1 MSTHT
6 SLPVAPA
13 RDTRAYA
20 RRLALRHP
28 RELTAV
34 LALYA
39 LAAGCGLVGPRL
51 LGDLVEDTRDGG
63 GDGGGAIARTALLI
77 CVFVIVQALL
87 THAATYASAR
97 LGEKVLAELRERFV
111 GDVLALPLATVER
124 AGAGDLVTRT
134 IRDVEVLAGCV
145 RRAVPATMT
154 ALVTIAVTFGA
165 LFVVGP
171 LLAFPCL
178 IAVPVLWAA
187 SRWFFG
193 RSREAFLRQSASYAR
208 ITEGLTETV
217 EGARTVEALRL
228 AGRRAERTDRDIAG
242 SYAAE
247 RHTIGLLTVFLPIV
261 DTAYVLPVAATL
273 VFGGL
278 FALHGMVSLAAVTA
292 ATLYVQQLLGPVDTV
307 LYCLGDLQAGAASLA
322 RLRGVHRAPASG
334 APASGAPASGAD
346 ASGTDASAVAAARHR
361 GLALRGVRY
370 AYRDDRDVLRG
381 IDLEIE
387 PGERLAVVG
396 PSGAGKSTLG
406 RLLAGIHA
414 PRTGSVTVGGVP
426 LAELSPDRLRGQVA
440 LVTQETYVFA
450 GTLRENL
457 LIAAPGR
464 VPGPGPGRVPEP
476 GPGRV
481 PEPGPGRGPGP
492 GGADAELERA
502 LDAVGA
508 REWALE
514 LGLDARVGAGGAA
527 LAPDRVQQL
536 SLARLVL
543 ADPHTL
549 VLDEATSLLDP
560 RAARRLER
568 SLAALL
574 EGRTVIAIAHRLHT
588 AHDADRVAVMENGR
602 ITELGPH
609 DELVARGGAYAALW
623 ESWHGRT

>member
-77 CVFVIVQALL
+77 CAFVIVQALL

-228 AGRRAERTDRDIAG
+228 APRRAERTDRDIAG

-273 VFGGL
+273 VLGGL

-334 APASGAPASGAD
+334 APAPGAD
-346 ASGTDASAVAAARHR
+346 ASGTDASAVAVAAARHR

-457 LIAAPGR
+457 LIA
-464 VPGPGPGRVPEP
+464 VPGPGR
-476 GPGRV
+476 
-481 PEPGPGRGPGP
+481 EPGPGRGPGPEP

>member
-273 VFGGL
+273 VLGGL

-334 APASGAPASGAD
+334 APASGA
-346 ASGTDASAVAAARHR
+346 DASAVAAARHR

-464 VPGPGPGRVPEP
+464 VPGPGPGRGLGPGREP
-476 GPGRV
+476 GPG
-481 PEPGPGRGPGP
+481 PGLGPGRGPVP
-492 GGADAELERA
+492 RVADAELERA

>member
-87 THAATYASAR
+87 TQAATYASAR

-273 VFGGL
+273 VLGGL

-322 RLRGVHRAPASG
+322 RLRGVHRAPAPG

-370 AYRDDRDVLRG
+370 AYREDRDVLRG

-457 LIAAPGR
+457 LIAAPGP
-464 VPGPGPGRVPEP
+464 VPGPGPGRGLGPEP
-476 GPGRV
+476 GV
-481 PEPGPGRGPGP
+481 
-492 GGADAELERA
+492 ADAELERA

-574 EGRTVIAIAHRLHT
+574 GGRTVIAIAHRLHT

>member
-20 RRLALRHP
+20 RRLALRRP

-34 LALYA
+34 LALYG

-51 LGDLVEDTRDGG
+51 LGDLVEDTREGG

-111 GDVLALPLATVER
+111 SDVLALPLATVER

-187 SRWFFG
+187 GRWFFG

-273 VFGGL
+273 VLGGL

-307 LYCLGDLQAGAASLA
+307 LYCFGDLQAGAASLA

-334 APASGAPASGAD
+334 APASG
-346 ASGTDASAVAAARHR
+346 TDASAAAAPRHR

-370 AYRDDRDVLRG
+370 AYREDRDVLRG

-457 LIAAPGR
+457 LIAAPG
-464 VPGPGPGRVPEP
+464 PGPGPEP
-476 GPGRV
+476 GV
-481 PEPGPGRGPGP
+481 
-492 GGADAELERA
+492 ADAELERA

-602 ITELGPH
+602 ISELGPH

>member
-6 SLPVAPA
+6 PLPVAPA
-13 RDTRAYA
+13 GDTRAYA

-34 LALYA
+34 LVLYA

-63 GDGGGAIARTALLI
+63 GAITRTALLI
-77 CVFVIVQALL
+77 CAFVIVQALL
-87 THAATYASAR
+87 THAATYAAAR
-97 LGEKVLAELRERFV
+97 LGEKVLAALRERFV

-165 LFVVGP
+165 LAVVGP

-178 IAVPVLWAA
+178 IGVPVLWAA
-187 SRWFFG
+187 ARWFFG

-217 EGARTVEALRL
+217 EGARTVEALGL

-247 RHTIGLLTVFLPIV
+247 RHTIGLLTVFLPVI
-261 DTAYVLPVAATL
+261 DTAYLLPVAATL
-273 VFGGL
+273 VLGGL

-292 ATLYVQQLLGPVDTV
+292 ATLYVQQLLSPVDTV

-322 RLRGVHRAPASG
+322 RLRGVYRTPG
-334 APASGAPASGAD
+334 PGAD
-346 ASGTDASAVAAARHR
+346 APATAEPRHR

-370 AYRDDRDVLRG
+370 AYRDGRDVLRG

-426 LAELSPDRLRGQVA
+426 LTALSPDRLRGQVA
-440 LVTQETYVFA
+440 LVTQETYVFS

-457 LIAAPGR
+457 LIVR
-464 VPGPGPGRVPEP
+464 PEA
-476 GPGRV
+476 
-481 PEPGPGRGPGP
+481 
-492 GGADAELERA
+492 ADAELERV

-514 LGLDARVGAGGAA
+514 LGLDTRVGAGGAA

-588 AHDADRVAVMENGR
+588 AHDADRVAVMEDGR
-602 ITELGPH
+602 IIELGPH
-609 DELVARGGAYAALW
+609 HELVARGGAYAALW

>member
-51 LGDLVEDTRDGG
+51 LGDLVEDTR
-63 GDGGGAIARTALLI
+63 DGGGAIARTALLI

-228 AGRRAERTDRDIAG
+228 APRRAERTDRDIAG

-273 VFGGL
+273 VLGGL

-322 RLRGVHRAPASG
+322 RLRGVHRAPAPG
-334 APASGAPASGAD
+334 APASGAPAPGAD
-346 ASGTDASAVAAARHR
+346 ASGTDASAVAAPRHR

-370 AYRDDRDVLRG
+370 AYREDRDVLRG

-464 VPGPGPGRVPEP
+464 VPGPGPGRGL
-476 GPGRV
+476 GPGR
-481 PEPGPGRGPGP
+481 EPGPGRGPGP
-492 GGADAELERA
+492 GPGVADAELERA

-514 LGLDARVGAGGAA
+514 LGLDARVGAGSAA

-574 EGRTVIAIAHRLHT
+574 EARTVIAIAHRLHT

>member
-273 VFGGL
+273 VLGGL

-307 LYCLGDLQAGAASLA
+307 LYCLGDLQAGVASLA

-334 APASGAPASGAD
+334 APASGAP

-370 AYRDDRDVLRG
+370 AYREDRDVLRG

-464 VPGPGPGRVPEP
+464 VPGPGPGRGL

-481 PEPGPGRGPGP
+481 PGPGP
-492 GGADAELERA
+492 GPGVADAELERA

-568 SLAALL
+568 SLGALL

>member
-1 MSTHT
+1 MTT
-6 SLPVAPA
+6 TPLPVAPA

-28 RELTAV
+28 HELTAV
-34 LALYA
+34 LGLYA
-39 LAAGCGLVGPRL
+39 LAAGCGLAGPGL
-51 LGDLVEDTRDGG
+51 LGELVGDTHD
-63 GDGGGAIARTALLI
+63 GDGVIARTALLI
-77 CVFVIVQALL
+77 CVFVLAQALL
-87 THAATYASAR
+87 THAAAYATAR

-134 IRDVEVLAGCV
+134 TRDVEVLAGCV
-145 RRAVPATMT
+145 RRAVPTAVT
-154 ALVTIAVTFGA
+154 ALVAIAVTLGA
-165 LFVVGP
+165 LVVVGP

-187 SRWFFG
+187 GRWFFG
-193 RSREAFLRQSASYAR
+193 RSRAAFLDQSASYAR

-228 AGRRAERTDRDIAG
+228 AGRRAERTDQDIAG

-247 RHTIGLLTVFLPIV
+247 RRTIGLLTVFLPII

-273 VFGGL
+273 VVGGL
-278 FALHGMVSLAAVTA
+278 FALHGMVSLGAVTA
-292 ATLYVQQLLGPVDTV
+292 ATLYVQQLLGPVDAL
-307 LYCLGDLQAGAASLA
+307 LYSLGDLQAGAASLA
-322 RLRGVHRAPASG
+322 RLRGVHRAPGRGGGTPCAPPAPPAPSAPCAPPAASAASAPPAASAPFAASALTASSAPTAPS
-334 APASGAPASGAD
+334 APA
-346 ASGTDASAVAAARHR
+346 ASAPRHR
-361 GLALRGVRY
+361 GLVVRDVRY
-370 AYRDDRDVLRG
+370 AYRDGRDVLRG

-406 RLLAGIHA
+406 RLLAGIDA

-426 LAELSPDRLRGQVA
+426 LAGLSPERLRGQVA
-440 LVTQETYVFA
+440 LVTQETYVFS
-450 GTLRENL
+450 GTLRDNL
-457 LIAAPGR
+457 LIVR
-464 VPGPGPGRVPEP
+464 PEA
-476 GPGRV
+476 
-481 PEPGPGRGPGP
+481 
-492 GGADAELERA
+492 ADAELERA

-588 AHDADRVAVMENGR
+588 AHDADRVAVMADGR
-602 ITELGPH
+602 ISELGTH
-609 DELVARGGAYAALW
+609 HELVARGGAYAALW
-623 ESWHGRT
+623 ESWHGRA

>member
-322 RLRGVHRAPASG
+322 RLRGVHRAPA
-334 APASGAPASGAD
+334 PGAPASGAD
-346 ASGTDASAVAAARHR
+346 ASGTDASAVAAPRHR

-370 AYRDDRDVLRG
+370 AYREDRDVLRG

-457 LIAAPGR
+457 LIAVPGP
-464 VPGPGPGRVPEP
+464 VPGPGPGPGR
-476 GPGRV
+476 GPGR
-481 PEPGPGRGPGP
+481 EPGPGRGPGP
-492 GGADAELERA
+492 EPGVADAELERA

>member
-1 MSTHT
+1 MTT
-6 SLPVAPA
+6 TPLPVAPA

-34 LALYA
+34 LGLYA
-39 LAAGCGLVGPRL
+39 LAAGCGLAGPGL
-51 LGDLVEDTRDGG
+51 LGELVGDTHD
-63 GDGGGAIARTALLI
+63 GDGVIARTALLI
-77 CVFVIVQALL
+77 CVFVLAQALL
-87 THAATYASAR
+87 THAAAYATAR

-134 IRDVEVLAGCV
+134 TRDVEVLAGCV
-145 RRAVPATMT
+145 RRAVPTAVT
-154 ALVTIAVTFGA
+154 ALVAIAVTLGA
-165 LFVVGP
+165 LVVVGP

-187 SRWFFG
+187 GRWFFG
-193 RSREAFLRQSASYAR
+193 RSRAAFLDQSASYAR

-228 AGRRAERTDRDIAG
+228 AGRRAERTDQDIAG

-247 RHTIGLLTVFLPIV
+247 RRTIGLLTVFLPII

-273 VFGGL
+273 VVGGL
-278 FALHGMVSLAAVTA
+278 FALHGMVSLGAVTA
-292 ATLYVQQLLGPVDTV
+292 ATLYVQQLLGPVDAL
-307 LYCLGDLQAGAASLA
+307 LYSLGDLQAGAASLA
-322 RLRGVHRAPASG
+322 RLRGVHRAPGRGGGTPCAPPAPPAPSAPCAPPAASAPFAASALTASSAPTAPS
-334 APASGAPASGAD
+334 APA
-346 ASGTDASAVAAARHR
+346 ASAPRHR
-361 GLALRGVRY
+361 GLVVRDVRY
-370 AYRDDRDVLRG
+370 AYRDGRDVLRG

-406 RLLAGIHA
+406 RLLAGIDA
-414 PRTGSVTVGGVP
+414 PRTGSVTVGGAP
-426 LAELSPDRLRGQVA
+426 LAGLSPERLRGQVA
-440 LVTQETYVFA
+440 LVTQETYVFS
-450 GTLRENL
+450 GTLRDNL
-457 LIAAPGR
+457 LIVR
-464 VPGPGPGRVPEP
+464 PEA
-476 GPGRV
+476 
-481 PEPGPGRGPGP
+481 
-492 GGADAELERA
+492 ADAELERA

-588 AHDADRVAVMENGR
+588 AHDADRVAVMADGR
-602 ITELGPH
+602 ISELGTH
-609 DELVARGGAYAALW
+609 HELVARGGAYAALW
-623 ESWHGRT
+623 ESWHGRA

>member
-228 AGRRAERTDRDIAG
+228 APRRAERTDRDIAG

-273 VFGGL
+273 VLGGL

-322 RLRGVHRAPASG
+322 RLRGVHRAPA
-334 APASGAPASGAD
+334 PGAD
-346 ASGTDASAVAAARHR
+346 ASGTDASAVAAPRHR

-370 AYRDDRDVLRG
+370 AYREDRDVLRG

-457 LIAAPGR
+457 LIAVPGR
-464 VPGPGPGRVPEP
+464 VPGPGPGRGLGPGREP
-476 GPGRV
+476 GP
-481 PEPGPGRGPGP
+481 PGPGP
-492 GGADAELERA
+492 GVADAELERA

-568 SLAALL
+568 SLGALL

>member
-1 MSTHT
+1 MSTPT
-6 SLPVAPA
+6 PLPVAPA
-13 RDTRAYA
+13 GDTRAYA

-34 LALYA
+34 LVLYA

-63 GDGGGAIARTALLI
+63 GAITRTALLI
-77 CVFVIVQALL
+77 CAFVIVQALL

-97 LGEKVLAELRERFV
+97 LGEKVLADLRERFV

-171 LLAFPCL
+171 LLALPCL
-178 IAVPVLWAA
+178 IGVPVLWVAA
-187 SRWFFG
+187 RWFFG
-193 RSREAFLRQSASYAR
+193 RSREAFLRQSASYGR

-217 EGARTVEALRL
+217 EGARTVEALGL

-247 RHTIGLLTVFLPIV
+247 RHTIGLLTVFLPVI
-261 DTAYVLPVAATL
+261 DTAYLLPVAATL
-273 VFGGL
+273 VVGGL

-292 ATLYVQQLLGPVDTV
+292 ATLYVQQLLSPVDTV

-322 RLRGVHRAPASG
+322 RLRGVHRTPDPG
-334 APASGAPASGAD
+334 PGAD
-346 ASGTDASAVAAARHR
+346 APATATAPATAAPRHR

-370 AYRDDRDVLRG
+370 AYRDGRDVLRG

-426 LAELSPDRLRGQVA
+426 LAALSPDRLRGQVA
-440 LVTQETYVFA
+440 LVTQETYVFS

-457 LIAAPGR
+457 LIVR
-464 VPGPGPGRVPEP
+464 PEA
-476 GPGRV
+476 
-481 PEPGPGRGPGP
+481 
-492 GGADAELERA
+492 ADAELERV

-588 AHDADRVAVMENGR
+588 AHDADRVAVMEDGR
-602 ITELGPH
+602 ISELGPH
-609 DELVARGGAYAALW
+609 HELVARGGAYAALW
-623 ESWHGRT
+623 ESWHGRTGGGAVHG

>member
-6 SLPVAPA
+6 PLPVAPA
-13 RDTRAYA
+13 GDTRAYA

-34 LALYA
+34 LVLYA

-63 GDGGGAIARTALLI
+63 GAITRTALLI
-77 CVFVIVQALL
+77 CAFVIVQALL

-97 LGEKVLAELRERFV
+97 LGEKVLADLRERFV

-154 ALVTIAVTFGA
+154 ALVTLAVTFGA
-165 LFVVGP
+165 LVVVGP
-171 LLAFPCL
+171 LLALPCL
-178 IAVPVLWAA
+178 IGVPVLWFAG
-187 SRWFFG
+187 RWFFG
-193 RSREAFLRQSASYAR
+193 RSREAFLRQSASYGR

-217 EGARTVEALRL
+217 EGARTVEALGL
-228 AGRRAERTDRDIAG
+228 AGRREERTDRDIAG

-247 RHTIGLLTVFLPIV
+247 RHTIGLLTVFLPVI
-261 DTAYVLPVAATL
+261 DTAYLLPVAATL
-273 VFGGL
+273 VLGGL

-322 RLRGVHRAPASG
+322 RLRGVHRTPG
-334 APASGAPASGAD
+334 PGAD
-346 ASGTDASAVAAARHR
+346 APTTAAPRHR
-361 GLALRGVRY
+361 GLALRQVRY
-370 AYRDDRDVLRG
+370 AYREGRDVLRG

-426 LAELSPDRLRGQVA
+426 LTALSPDRLRGQVA
-440 LVTQETYVFA
+440 LVTQETYVFS

-457 LIAAPGR
+457 LIVR
-464 VPGPGPGRVPEP
+464 PEA
-476 GPGRV
+476 
-481 PEPGPGRGPGP
+481 
-492 GGADAELERA
+492 ADAELERV

-588 AHDADRVAVMENGR
+588 AHDADRVAVMEDGR
-602 ITELGPH
+602 ISELGPH
-609 DELVARGGAYAALW
+609 HELVARGGAYAALW

>member
-6 SLPVAPA
+6 PLPVAPA
-13 RDTRAYA
+13 GDTRAYA

-34 LALYA
+34 LVLYA

-63 GDGGGAIARTALLI
+63 GAITRTALLI
-77 CVFVIVQALL
+77 CAFVIVQALL
-87 THAATYASAR
+87 THAATYAAAR
-97 LGEKVLAELRERFV
+97 LGEKVLAALRERFV

-165 LFVVGP
+165 LVVVGP

-178 IAVPVLWAA
+178 IGVPVLWVAA
-187 SRWFFG
+187 RWFFG

-208 ITEGLTETV
+208 IAEGLTETV
-217 EGARTVEALRL
+217 EGARTVEALGL
-228 AGRRAERTDRDIAG
+228 AGPRAERTDRDIAG

-247 RHTIGLLTVFLPIV
+247 RHTIGLLTVFLPVI
-261 DTAYVLPVAATL
+261 DTAYLLPVAATL
-273 VFGGL
+273 VLGGL

-292 ATLYVQQLLGPVDTV
+292 ATLYVQQLLSPVDTV

-322 RLRGVHRAPASG
+322 RLRGVHRTPG
-334 APASGAPASGAD
+334 PGAD
-346 ASGTDASAVAAARHR
+346 ASATAAPRHR

-370 AYRDDRDVLRG
+370 AYRDGRDVLRG
-381 IDLEIE
+381 IDLEIQ

-414 PRTGSVTVGGVP
+414 PRSGSVTVGGVP
-426 LAELSPDRLRGQVA
+426 LTALSPDRLRGQVA
-440 LVTQETYVFA
+440 LVTQETYVFS

-457 LIAAPGR
+457 LI
-464 VPGPGPGRVPEP
+464 VGPEA
-476 GPGRV
+476 
-481 PEPGPGRGPGP
+481 
-492 GGADAELERA
+492 ADAELERV

-588 AHDADRVAVMENGR
+588 AHDADRVAVMEDGR
-602 ITELGPH
+602 ISELGPH
-609 DELVARGGAYAALW
+609 HELVARGGAYAALW
-623 ESWHGRT
+623 ESWHGRA

>member
-208 ITEGLTETV
+208 ITESLTETV

-228 AGRRAERTDRDIAG
+228 APRRAERTDRDIAG

-273 VFGGL
+273 VLGGL

-334 APASGAPASGAD
+334 APAPGAD

-464 VPGPGPGRVPEP
+464 VPGPGPGRGL
-476 GPGRV
+476 GPGA
-481 PEPGPGRGPGP
+481 GRGPGP
-492 GGADAELERA
+492 GVADAELERA
-502 LDAVGA
+502 LEAVGA

>member
-273 VFGGL
+273 VLGGL

-334 APASGAPASGAD
+334 APASGVD

-464 VPGPGPGRVPEP
+464 VPGPG
-476 GPGRV
+476 
-481 PEPGPGRGPGP
+481 RGPGP
-492 GGADAELERA
+492 GPGVADAELERA

-560 RAARRLER
+560 RAARRLEH

>member
-1 MSTHT
+1 MTT
-6 SLPVAPA
+6 TPLPIAPA
-13 RDTRAYA
+13 RDTHAYA

-34 LALYA
+34 LGMYA
-39 LAAGCGLVGPRL
+39 LAAGCGLAGPGL
-51 LGDLVEDTRDGG
+51 LGELVGDTHD
-63 GDGGGAIARTALLI
+63 GDGVIARTALLI
-77 CVFVIVQALL
+77 CVFVIAQALL
-87 THAATYASAR
+87 THAATYATAR

-134 IRDVEVLAGCV
+134 TRDVEVLAGCV
-145 RRAVPATMT
+145 RRAVPTAVT
-154 ALVTIAVTFGA
+154 ALVAIAVTLGA
-165 LFVVGP
+165 LVVVGP

-187 SRWFFG
+187 GRWFFG
-193 RSREAFLRQSASYAR
+193 RSRAAFLDQSASYAR
-208 ITEGLTETV
+208 ITEGLAETV

-228 AGRRAERTDRDIAG
+228 AERRAERTDRDIAG

-247 RHTIGLLTVFLPIV
+247 RRTIGLLTVFLPII

-273 VFGGL
+273 VVGGL
-278 FALHGMVSLAAVTA
+278 FALHGMVSLGAVTA
-292 ATLYVQQLLGPVDTV
+292 ATLYVQQLLGPVDAL
-307 LYCLGDLQAGAASLA
+307 LYSLGDLQAGAASLA
-322 RLRGVHRAPASG
+322 RLRGVHRAPGRGGGTPCAPPAASAASAPPAASALTASSASTAPP
-334 APASGAPASGAD
+334 APAVPAP
-346 ASGTDASAVAAARHR
+346 RHR
-361 GLALRGVRY
+361 GLVVRDVRY
-370 AYRDDRDVLRG
+370 AYRDGRDVLRG

-406 RLLAGIHA
+406 RLLAGIDA

-426 LAELSPDRLRGQVA
+426 LAGLSPERLRGQVA
-440 LVTQETYVFA
+440 LVTQETYVFS
-450 GTLRENL
+450 GTLRDNL
-457 LIAAPGR
+457 LIVR
-464 VPGPGPGRVPEP
+464 PEA
-476 GPGRV
+476 
-481 PEPGPGRGPGP
+481 
-492 GGADAELERA
+492 ADAELERA

-574 EGRTVIAIAHRLHT
+574 DGRTVIAIAHRLHT
-588 AHDADRVAVMENGR
+588 AHDADRVAVMADGR
-602 ITELGPH
+602 ISELGTH
-609 DELVARGGAYAALW
+609 HELVARGGAYAALW
-623 ESWHGRT
+623 ESWHGRA

>member
-6 SLPVAPA
+6 PLPVAPA
-13 RDTRAYA
+13 GDTRAYA

-34 LALYA
+34 LVLYA

-63 GDGGGAIARTALLI
+63 GAITRTALLI
-77 CVFVIVQALL
+77 CAFVIIQALL
-87 THAATYASAR
+87 THAATYAAAR
-97 LGEKVLAELRERFV
+97 LGEKVLAALRERFV
-111 GDVLALPLATVER
+111 GDALALPLATVER

-145 RRAVPATMT
+145 RRAVPATVT

-165 LFVVGP
+165 LVVVGP

-178 IAVPVLWAA
+178 IGVPVLWVAA
-187 SRWFFG
+187 RWFFG

-217 EGARTVEALRL
+217 EGARTVEALGL

-247 RHTIGLLTVFLPIV
+247 RHTIGLLTVFLPVI
-261 DTAYVLPVAATL
+261 DTAYLLPVAATL
-273 VFGGL
+273 VLGGL

-292 ATLYVQQLLGPVDTV
+292 ATLYVQQLLSPVDTV

-322 RLRGVHRAPASG
+322 RLRGVHRAPG
-334 APASGAPASGAD
+334 PGAD
-346 ASGTDASAVAAARHR
+346 APTTAAPRHR

-370 AYRDDRDVLRG
+370 AYRDGRDVLRG

-414 PRTGSVTVGGVP
+414 PCTGSVTVGGVP
-426 LAELSPDRLRGQVA
+426 LTALSPDRLRGQVA
-440 LVTQETYVFA
+440 LVTQETYVFS

-457 LIAAPGR
+457 LIVR
-464 VPGPGPGRVPEP
+464 PEA
-476 GPGRV
+476 
-481 PEPGPGRGPGP
+481 
-492 GGADAELERA
+492 ADAELERV

-574 EGRTVIAIAHRLHT
+574 NGRTVIAIAHRLHT
-588 AHDADRVAVMENGR
+588 AHDADRVAVMEDGR
-602 ITELGPH
+602 ISELGPH
-609 DELVARGGAYAALW
+609 HELVARGGAYAALW

>member
-1 MSTHT
+1 MTT
-6 SLPVAPA
+6 TPLPVAPA

-34 LALYA
+34 LGLYA
-39 LAAGCGLVGPRL
+39 LAAGCGLAGPGL
-51 LGDLVEDTRDGG
+51 LGELVGDTHD
-63 GDGGGAIARTALLI
+63 GDGVIARTALLI
-77 CVFVIVQALL
+77 CVFVLAQALL
-87 THAATYASAR
+87 THAAAYATAR

-134 IRDVEVLAGCV
+134 TRDVEVLAGCV
-145 RRAVPATMT
+145 RRAVPTAVT
-154 ALVTIAVTFGA
+154 ALVAIAVTLGA
-165 LFVVGP
+165 LVVVGP

-187 SRWFFG
+187 GRWFFG
-193 RSREAFLRQSASYAR
+193 RSRAAFLDQSASYAR

-228 AGRRAERTDRDIAG
+228 AGRRAERTDQDIAG

-247 RHTIGLLTVFLPIV
+247 RRTIGLLTVFLPII

-273 VFGGL
+273 VVGGL
-278 FALHGMVSLAAVTA
+278 FALHGMVSLGAVTA
-292 ATLYVQQLLGPVDTV
+292 ATLYVQQLLGPVDAL
-307 LYCLGDLQAGAASLA
+307 LYSLGDLQAGAASLA
-322 RLRGVHRAPASG
+322 RLRGVHRAPGRGGGTPCAPVAPSAPPAPPAASAASAPPAASAPFAASALTASSAPTAPS
-334 APASGAPASGAD
+334 APAAPAP
-346 ASGTDASAVAAARHR
+346 RHR
-361 GLALRGVRY
+361 GLVVRDVRY
-370 AYRDDRDVLRG
+370 AYRDGRDVLRG

-406 RLLAGIHA
+406 RLLAGIDA

-426 LAELSPDRLRGQVA
+426 LAGLSPERLRGQVA
-440 LVTQETYVFA
+440 LVTQETYVFS
-450 GTLRENL
+450 GTLRDNL
-457 LIAAPGR
+457 LIVR
-464 VPGPGPGRVPEP
+464 PEA
-476 GPGRV
+476 
-481 PEPGPGRGPGP
+481 
-492 GGADAELERA
+492 ADAELERA

-588 AHDADRVAVMENGR
+588 AHDADRVAVMADGR
-602 ITELGPH
+602 ISELGTH
-609 DELVARGGAYAALW
+609 HELVARGGAYAALW
-623 ESWHGRT
+623 ESWHGRA

>member
-63 GDGGGAIARTALLI
+63 GGGAIARTALLI
-77 CVFVIVQALL
+77 CAFVIVQALL

-187 SRWFFG
+187 GRWFFG
-193 RSREAFLRQSASYAR
+193 RSREAFLWQSASYAR

-228 AGRRAERTDRDIAG
+228 APRRAERTDRDIAG
-242 SYAAE
+242 SHAAE

-273 VFGGL
+273 VVGGL

-334 APASGAPASGAD
+334 ADAP
-346 ASGTDASAVAAARHR
+346 AVAAPRHR

-370 AYRDDRDVLRG
+370 AYREDRDVLRG

-464 VPGPGPGRVPEP
+464 GPGPGL
-476 GPGRV
+476 
-481 PEPGPGRGPGP
+481 GRGPGP
-492 GGADAELERA
+492 GPVPGVADAELERA

>member
-1 MSTHT
+1 MSSTQST
-6 SLPVAPA
+6 PLPVAPA

-34 LALYA
+34 LGLYA
-39 LAAGCGLVGPRL
+39 LAAGCGLAGPGL
-51 LGDLVEDTRDGG
+51 LGELVGDTHD
-63 GDGGGAIARTALLI
+63 GDGVIARTALLI
-77 CVFVIVQALL
+77 CVFVLAQALL
-87 THAATYASAR
+87 THAAAYATAR

-134 IRDVEVLAGCV
+134 TRDVEVLAGCV
-145 RRAVPATMT
+145 RRAVPTAVT
-154 ALVTIAVTFGA
+154 ALVAIAVTLGA
-165 LFVVGP
+165 LVVVGP

-187 SRWFFG
+187 GRWFFG
-193 RSREAFLRQSASYAR
+193 RSRAAFLDQSASYAR

-228 AGRRAERTDRDIAG
+228 AGRRAERTDQDIAG

-247 RHTIGLLTVFLPIV
+247 RRTIGLLTVFLPII

-273 VFGGL
+273 VVGGL
-278 FALHGMVSLAAVTA
+278 FALHGMVSLGAVTA
-292 ATLYVQQLLGPVDTV
+292 ATLYVQQLLGPVDAL
-307 LYCLGDLQAGAASLA
+307 LYSLGDLQAGAASLA
-322 RLRGVHRAPASG
+322 RLRGVHRAPGRGGGTPCAPPAPPAPPAPSAPCAPPAASAPFAASALTASSAPTAPS
-334 APASGAPASGAD
+334 APAAS
-346 ASGTDASAVAAARHR
+346 VPRHR
-361 GLALRGVRY
+361 GLVVRDVRY
-370 AYRDDRDVLRG
+370 AYRDGRDVLRG

-406 RLLAGIHA
+406 RLLAGIDA

-426 LAELSPDRLRGQVA
+426 LAGLSPERLRGQVA
-440 LVTQETYVFA
+440 LVTQETYVFS
-450 GTLRENL
+450 GTLRDNL
-457 LIAAPGR
+457 LIVR
-464 VPGPGPGRVPEP
+464 PEA
-476 GPGRV
+476 
-481 PEPGPGRGPGP
+481 
-492 GGADAELERA
+492 ADAELERA

-514 LGLDARVGAGGAA
+514 LGLDARVGAGSAA

-588 AHDADRVAVMENGR
+588 AHDADRVAVMADGR
-602 ITELGPH
+602 ISELGTH
-609 DELVARGGAYAALW
+609 HELVARGGAYAALW
-623 ESWHGRT
+623 ESWHGRA

>member
-228 AGRRAERTDRDIAG
+228 APRRAERTDRDIAG

-273 VFGGL
+273 VLGGL

-307 LYCLGDLQAGAASLA
+307 LYCLRDLQAGAASLA
-322 RLRGVHRAPASG
+322 RLRGVHRAPAPG

-346 ASGTDASAVAAARHR
+346 ASGTGASAVAAARYR

-481 PEPGPGRGPGP
+481 PEPPGRGPGP
-492 GGADAELERA
+492 GVADAELERA

>member
-1 MSTHT
+1 MTT
-6 SLPVAPA
+6 TPLPVAPA

-34 LALYA
+34 LGLYA
-39 LAAGCGLVGPRL
+39 LAAGCGLAGPGL
-51 LGDLVEDTRDGG
+51 LGELVGDTHD
-63 GDGGGAIARTALLI
+63 GDGVIARTALLI
-77 CVFVIVQALL
+77 CVFVIAQALL
-87 THAATYASAR
+87 THAAAYATAR

-134 IRDVEVLAGCV
+134 TRDVEVLAGCV
-145 RRAVPATMT
+145 RRAVPTAVT
-154 ALVTIAVTFGA
+154 ALVAIAVTLGA
-165 LFVVGP
+165 LVVVGP

-187 SRWFFG
+187 GRWFFG
-193 RSREAFLRQSASYAR
+193 RSRAAFLDQSASYAR

-228 AGRRAERTDRDIAG
+228 AERRAERTDRDIAG

-247 RHTIGLLTVFLPIV
+247 RRTIGLLTVFLPII

-273 VFGGL
+273 VVGGL
-278 FALHGMVSLAAVTA
+278 FALHGMVSLGAVTA
-292 ATLYVQQLLGPVDTV
+292 ATLYVQQLLGPVDAL
-307 LYCLGDLQAGAASLA
+307 LYSLGDLQAGAASLA
-322 RLRGVHRAPASG
+322 RLRGVHRAPGRGGGTPCAPVAPCAPPAPSVPSASPAVSAASAPSAASALTASSTPTASS
-334 APASGAPASGAD
+334 APAAPAP
-346 ASGTDASAVAAARHR
+346 RHR
-361 GLALRGVRY
+361 GLVVRDVRY
-370 AYRDDRDVLRG
+370 AYRDGRDVLRG

-406 RLLAGIHA
+406 RLFAGIDA

-426 LAELSPDRLRGQVA
+426 LAGLSPERLRGQVA
-440 LVTQETYVFA
+440 LVTQETYVFS
-450 GTLRENL
+450 GTLRDNL
-457 LIAAPGR
+457 LIVR
-464 VPGPGPGRVPEP
+464 PEA
-476 GPGRV
+476 
-481 PEPGPGRGPGP
+481 
-492 GGADAELERA
+492 ADAELERA

-588 AHDADRVAVMENGR
+588 AHDADRVAVMADGR
-602 ITELGPH
+602 ISELGTH
-609 DELVARGGAYAALW
+609 HELVARGGAYAALW
-623 ESWHGRT
+623 ESWHGRA

>member
-1 MSTHT
+1 MTT
-6 SLPVAPA
+6 TPLPVAPA

-34 LALYA
+34 LGLYA
-39 LAAGCGLVGPRL
+39 LAAGCGLAGPGL
-51 LGDLVEDTRDGG
+51 LGELVGDTHD
-63 GDGGGAIARTALLI
+63 GDGVIARTALLI
-77 CVFVIVQALL
+77 CVFVIAQALL
-87 THAATYASAR
+87 THAATYATAR

-111 GDVLALPLATVER
+111 GDVLGLPLAIVER

-134 IRDVEVLAGCV
+134 TRDVEVLAGCV
-145 RRAVPATMT
+145 RRAVPTAVT
-154 ALVTIAVTFGA
+154 ALVAIAVTLGA
-165 LFVVGP
+165 LVVVGP

-187 SRWFFG
+187 GRWFFG
-193 RSREAFLRQSASYAR
+193 RSRAAFLDQSASYAR
-208 ITEGLTETV
+208 ITEGLAETV

-228 AGRRAERTDRDIAG
+228 AERRAERTDRDIAG

-247 RHTIGLLTVFLPIV
+247 RRTIGLLTVFLPII

-273 VFGGL
+273 VVGGL
-278 FALHGMVSLAAVTA
+278 FALHGMVSLGAVTA
-292 ATLYVQQLLGPVDTV
+292 ATLYVQQLLGPVDAL
-307 LYCLGDLQAGAASLA
+307 LYSLGDLQAGAASLA
-322 RLRGVHRAPASG
+322 RLRGVHRAPGRGGGTPCAPPAASALTASSAPTAPS
-334 APASGAPASGAD
+334 APAVPAP
-346 ASGTDASAVAAARHR
+346 RHR
-361 GLALRGVRY
+361 GLVVRDVRY
-370 AYRDDRDVLRG
+370 AYRDGRDVLRG

-406 RLLAGIHA
+406 RLLAGIDA

-426 LAELSPDRLRGQVA
+426 LAGLSPERLRGQVA
-440 LVTQETYVFA
+440 LVTQETYVFS
-450 GTLRENL
+450 GTLRDNL
-457 LIAAPGR
+457 LIVR
-464 VPGPGPGRVPEP
+464 PEA
-476 GPGRV
+476 
-481 PEPGPGRGPGP
+481 
-492 GGADAELERA
+492 ADAELERA

-574 EGRTVIAIAHRLHT
+574 DGRTVIAIAHRLHT
-588 AHDADRVAVMENGR
+588 AHDADRVAVMADGR
-602 ITELGPH
+602 ISELGTH
-609 DELVARGGAYAALW
+609 HELVARGGAYAALW
-623 ESWHGRT
+623 ESWHGRA

>member
-228 AGRRAERTDRDIAG
+228 APRRAERTDRDIAG

-273 VFGGL
+273 VLGGL

-322 RLRGVHRAPASG
+322 RLRGVHRAPAPG

-457 LIAAPGR
+457 LIAVPGR
-464 VPGPGPGRVPEP
+464 VPGPGPGRGL
-476 GPGRV
+476 GPGRD
-481 PEPGPGRGPGP
+481 PGPGPGRGPGP
-492 GGADAELERA
+492 GPGVADAELERA

-588 AHDADRVAVMENGR
+588 AHDADRVAVMEDGR

>member
-1 MSTHT
+1 MTT
-6 SLPVAPA
+6 TPLPVAPA

-34 LALYA
+34 LGLYA
-39 LAAGCGLVGPRL
+39 LAAGCGLAGPGL
-51 LGDLVEDTRDGG
+51 LGELVGDTHD
-63 GDGGGAIARTALLI
+63 GDGVIARTALLI
-77 CVFVIVQALL
+77 CVFVIAQALL
-87 THAATYASAR
+87 THAAAYATAR

-134 IRDVEVLAGCV
+134 TRDVEVLAGCV
-145 RRAVPATMT
+145 RRAVPTAVT
-154 ALVTIAVTFGA
+154 ALVAIAVTLGA
-165 LFVVGP
+165 LVVVGP

-187 SRWFFG
+187 GRWFFG
-193 RSREAFLRQSASYAR
+193 RSRAAFLDQSASYAR

-217 EGARTVEALRL
+217 EGARTVGALHL
-228 AGRRAERTDRDIAG
+228 AERRAERTDRDIAG

-247 RHTIGLLTVFLPIV
+247 RRTIGLLTVFLPII

-273 VFGGL
+273 VVGGL
-278 FALHGMVSLAAVTA
+278 FALHGMVSLGAVTA
-292 ATLYVQQLLGPVDTV
+292 ATLYVQQLLGPVDAL
-307 LYCLGDLQAGAASLA
+307 LYSLGDLQAGAASLA
-322 RLRGVHRAPASG
+322 RLRGVHRAPGRGGGTPCAPFAPCAPPGPSVPSAPPAVPAASAPSAASALTASSAPTAPS
-334 APASGAPASGAD
+334 APAAPAP
-346 ASGTDASAVAAARHR
+346 RHR
-361 GLALRGVRY
+361 GLVVRDVRY
-370 AYRDDRDVLRG
+370 AYRDGRDVLRG

-406 RLLAGIHA
+406 RLLAGIDA

-426 LAELSPDRLRGQVA
+426 LAGLSPERLRGQVA
-440 LVTQETYVFA
+440 LVTQETYVFS
-450 GTLRENL
+450 GTLRDNL
-457 LIAAPGR
+457 LIVR
-464 VPGPGPGRVPEP
+464 PEA
-476 GPGRV
+476 
-481 PEPGPGRGPGP
+481 
-492 GGADAELERA
+492 ADAELERA

-574 EGRTVIAIAHRLHT
+574 DGRTVIAIAHRLHT
-588 AHDADRVAVMENGR
+588 AHDADRVAVMADGR
-602 ITELGPH
+602 ISELGTH
-609 DELVARGGAYAALW
+609 HELVARGGAYAALW
-623 ESWHGRT
+623 ESWHGRA

>member
-1 MSTHT
+1 MTT
-6 SLPVAPA
+6 TPLPVAPA

-34 LALYA
+34 LGLYA
-39 LAAGCGLVGPRL
+39 LAAGCGLAGPGL
-51 LGDLVEDTRDGG
+51 LGELVGDTHD
-63 GDGGGAIARTALLI
+63 GDGVIARTALLI
-77 CVFVIVQALL
+77 CVFVLAQALL
-87 THAATYASAR
+87 THAAAYATAR

-134 IRDVEVLAGCV
+134 SRDVEVLAGCV
-145 RRAVPATMT
+145 RRAVPTAVT
-154 ALVTIAVTFGA
+154 ALVAIAVTLGA
-165 LFVVGP
+165 LVVVGP

-187 SRWFFG
+187 GRWFFG
-193 RSREAFLRQSASYAR
+193 RSRAAFLDQSASYAR

-228 AGRRAERTDRDIAG
+228 AGRRAERTDQDIAG

-247 RHTIGLLTVFLPIV
+247 RRTIGLLTVFLPII

-273 VFGGL
+273 VVGGL
-278 FALHGMVSLAAVTA
+278 FALHGMVSLGAVTA
-292 ATLYVQQLLGPVDTV
+292 ATLYVQQLLGPVDAL
-307 LYCLGDLQAGAASLA
+307 LYSLGDLQAGAASLA
-322 RLRGVHRAPASG
+322 RLRGVHRAPGRGGGTPCAPFAPCAPPAPSAPCAPPAASAPFAASALTASSAPTAPS
-334 APASGAPASGAD
+334 APA
-346 ASGTDASAVAAARHR
+346 ASAPRQH
-361 GLALRGVRY
+361 GLVVRDVRY
-370 AYRDDRDVLRG
+370 AYRDGRDVLRG

-406 RLLAGIHA
+406 RLLAGIDA

-426 LAELSPDRLRGQVA
+426 LAGLSPERLRGQVA
-440 LVTQETYVFA
+440 LVTQETYVFS
-450 GTLRENL
+450 GTLRDNL
-457 LIAAPGR
+457 LIVR
-464 VPGPGPGRVPEP
+464 PEA
-476 GPGRV
+476 
-481 PEPGPGRGPGP
+481 
-492 GGADAELERA
+492 ADAELERA

-588 AHDADRVAVMENGR
+588 AHDADRVAVMADGR
-602 ITELGPH
+602 ISELGTH
-609 DELVARGGAYAALW
+609 HELVARGGAYAALW
-623 ESWHGRT
+623 ESWHGRA

>member
-1 MSTHT
+1 MTT
-6 SLPVAPA
+6 TPLPVAPA

-34 LALYA
+34 LGLYA
-39 LAAGCGLVGPRL
+39 LAAGCGLAGPGL
-51 LGDLVEDTRDGG
+51 LGELVGDTHD
-63 GDGGGAIARTALLI
+63 GDGVIARTALLI
-77 CVFVIVQALL
+77 CVFVLAQALL
-87 THAATYASAR
+87 THAAAYATAR

-134 IRDVEVLAGCV
+134 TRDVEVLAGCV
-145 RRAVPATMT
+145 RRAVPTAVT
-154 ALVTIAVTFGA
+154 ALVAIAVTLGA
-165 LFVVGP
+165 LVVVGP

-187 SRWFFG
+187 GRWFFG
-193 RSREAFLRQSASYAR
+193 RSRAAFLDQSASYAR

-228 AGRRAERTDRDIAG
+228 AGRRAERTDQDIAG

-247 RHTIGLLTVFLPIV
+247 RRTIGLLTVFLPII

-273 VFGGL
+273 VVGGL
-278 FALHGMVSLAAVTA
+278 FALHGMVSLGAVTA
-292 ATLYVQQLLGPVDTV
+292 ATLYVQQLLGPVDAL
-307 LYCLGDLQAGAASLA
+307 LYSLGDLQAGAASLA
-322 RLRGVHRAPASG
+322 RLRGVHRAPGRGGGTPCAPVAPSAPSAPPAASAASAPPAASAPFAASALTASSAPTAPS
-334 APASGAPASGAD
+334 APA
-346 ASGTDASAVAAARHR
+346 ASAPRHR
-361 GLALRGVRY
+361 GLVVRDVRY
-370 AYRDDRDVLRG
+370 AYRDGRDVLRG

-406 RLLAGIHA
+406 RLLAGIDA

-426 LAELSPDRLRGQVA
+426 LAGLSPERLRGQVA
-440 LVTQETYVFA
+440 LVTQETYVFS
-450 GTLRENL
+450 GMLRDNL
-457 LIAAPGR
+457 LIVR
-464 VPGPGPGRVPEP
+464 PEA
-476 GPGRV
+476 
-481 PEPGPGRGPGP
+481 
-492 GGADAELERA
+492 ADAELERA

-588 AHDADRVAVMENGR
+588 AHDADRVAVMADGR
-602 ITELGPH
+602 ISELGTH
-609 DELVARGGAYAALW
+609 HELVARGGAYAALW
-623 ESWHGRT
+623 ESWHGRA

>member
-273 VFGGL
+273 VLGGL

-334 APASGAPASGAD
+334 APAPGAD
-346 ASGTDASAVAAARHR
+346 ASGTDASAVAAPRHR

-370 AYRDDRDVLRG
+370 AYREDRDVLRG

-426 LAELSPDRLRGQVA
+426 LAELSPARLRGQVA

-464 VPGPGPGRVPEP
+464 VPGPGPGRGL
-476 GPGRV
+476 GPGR
-481 PEPGPGRGPGP
+481 EPGPGRGPGPEP

>member
-6 SLPVAPA
+6 PLPVAPA
-13 RDTRAYA
+13 GDTRAYA

-28 RELTAV
+28 RELAAV
-34 LALYA
+34 LVLYA

-63 GDGGGAIARTALLI
+63 GAITGTALLI
-77 CVFVIVQALL
+77 CAFVIVQALL

-97 LGEKVLAELRERFV
+97 LGEKVLADLRERFV

-171 LLAFPCL
+171 LLALPCL
-178 IAVPVLWAA
+178 VGVPVLWVAA
-187 SRWFFG
+187 RWFFG

-217 EGARTVEALRL
+217 EGARTVEALGL

-247 RHTIGLLTVFLPIV
+247 RHTIGLLTVFLPVI
-261 DTAYVLPVAATL
+261 DTAYLLPVAATL
-273 VFGGL
+273 VVGGL

-292 ATLYVQQLLGPVDTV
+292 ATLYVQQLLSPVDTV

-322 RLRGVHRAPASG
+322 RLRGVHRTPD
-334 APASGAPASGAD
+334 PGAD
-346 ASGTDASAVAAARHR
+346 APTAAAPRHR
-361 GLALRGVRY
+361 GLALREVRY
-370 AYRDDRDVLRG
+370 AYRDGRDVLRG

-426 LAELSPDRLRGQVA
+426 LTALSPDRLRGQVA
-440 LVTQETYVFA
+440 LVTQETYVFS

-457 LIAAPGR
+457 LIA
-464 VPGPGPGRVPEP
+464 GPEA
-476 GPGRV
+476 
-481 PEPGPGRGPGP
+481 
-492 GGADAELERA
+492 ADAELERV
-502 LDAVGA
+502 LDVVGA

-588 AHDADRVAVMENGR
+588 AHDADRVAVMEDGR
-602 ITELGPH
+602 ISELGPH
-609 DELVARGGAYAALW
+609 QELVARGGAYAALW